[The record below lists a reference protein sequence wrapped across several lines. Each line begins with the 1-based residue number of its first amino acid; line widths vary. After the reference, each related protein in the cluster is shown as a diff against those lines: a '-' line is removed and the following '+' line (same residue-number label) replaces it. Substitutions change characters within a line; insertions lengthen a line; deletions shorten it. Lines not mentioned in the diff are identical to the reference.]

1 MQDLVHKI
9 AKVQW
14 MSHPGAP
21 ETEALGVR
29 GEFVACKWR
38 RKMAFSSNIRR

>member
-14 MSHPGAP
+14 MSHPGAL
-21 ETEALGVR
+21 TEALGVR

-38 RKMAFSSNIRR
+38 RKMLAFSSNTWR